1 MKLKLMLAL
10 LLSVCGFLPAAAD
23 TDKDH
28 WRPGP
33 VTDYRNPENWVIC
46 EAEKQNTDYDVFYL
60 YPTLFADKKQPLMNW
75 RNDPKLRAKTVGFA
89 KAQTGI
95 FGDRV
100 RVFAPFV
107 RQLEY
112 NRCLAELQPG
122 GDWREPGGTVKGIVD
137 TMEAFQY
144 YLEHFNHG
152 RPYILIGHSQGAMD
166 LYLMMQRMPE
176 IDVKRGFV
184 AAYLIGLPRLTANE
198 IAADLAPRGVAPATG
213 ETDLGVVIV
222 WNTQAPG
229 VDNPLFTGNK
239 TYCINPLN
247 WRTDATPAAKTENV
261 GAFFYDYRNG
271 GARTVP
277 NFCGARIAPERGA
290 LIVDLPVNSEYD
302 AKGFMGRGVFHMN
315 DVWFFAENIRRNAEL
330 RVKLWKEKYGA
341 K

>member
-1 MKLKLMLAL
+1 MKFKLILAL
-10 LLSVCGFLPAAAD
+10 LLSCCGILAAAD
-23 TDKDH
+23 TDKEH

-46 EAEKQNTDYDVFYL
+46 EAEKQNTDYDVFYI

-75 RNDPKLRAKTVGFA
+75 RDDPKLRAKTVAFV

-95 FGDRV
+95 FGDRA

-112 NRCLAELQPG
+112 GRCLAELQNG
-122 GDWREPGGTVKGIVD
+122 SDWLEPGGTVKGVID
-137 TMEAFQY
+137 TLAAFQY
-144 YLEHFNHG
+144 YFVHFHRDH
-152 RPYILIGHSQGAMD
+152 RPYILFGHSQGAMD
-166 LYLMMQRMPE
+166 LFLMMILTLTP
-176 IDVKRGFV
+176 DVQKRGFV
-184 AAYLIGLPRLTANE
+184 AAYLPGLPRLSKE
-198 IAADLAPRGVAPATG
+198 KLSSLFFAPATG

-229 VDNPLFTGNK
+229 IDNPLFTGDK

-247 WRTDATPAAKTENV
+247 WRTDATPADKAENL

-271 GARTVP
+271 SSRTVP
-277 NFCGARIAPERGA
+277 NFCGARIDTERGA
-290 LIVDLPVNSEYD
+290 LIVDLPVNGEYD
-302 AKGFMGRGVFHMN
+302 ARGFMGKEVFHMN
-315 DVWFFAENIRRNAEL
+315 DIWFFAGNIRRNAEL
-330 RVKLWKEKYGA
+330 RVKLWKEKYGGG